1 MIRASFLLASED
13 VREVHVEIFQDMG
26 SEYLRSGPFGTA
38 EHRATLQRIRNVKGQ
53 KIRRNLEAL
62 PPFDEDMIRPAW
74 SHNLAIWAGTHIW
87 PDANHRTGLA
97 VFALV
102 TARAFGKLAILSP
115 EDAERLVRRSK
126 SIRDRD
132 YLEKSRYYTVEEL
145 ADPDHP
151 YRQVY
156 AYLEP
161 SLLVVDA
168 GVPRKD

>member
-1 MIRASFLLASED
+1 MYIG
-13 VREVHVEIFQDMG
+13 IFEDMG
-26 SEYLRSGPFGTA
+26 SEYLRSGPFGTS

-62 PPFDEDMIRPAW
+62 PPFDAETVRAAW

-87 PDANHRTGLA
+87 PDANHRTGIS
-97 VFALV
+97 VFFLV
-102 TARAFGKLAILSP
+102 TARSLKIHLVLDP
-115 EDAERLVRRSK
+115 EAAEEMVRHSK
-126 SIRDRD
+126 SIRDRH
-132 YLEKSRYYTVEEL
+132 YLDRGRYYTVEEL

-156 AYLEP
+156 AALEP